1 VPAPVPVP
9 EPVLVPTPKPVPDS
23 PASPSKVQV
32 DSDTTYVN
40 VAEVLVEEKAMKYIK
55 MFGLCT
61 CPRCVADVKAL
72 ALNRLP
78 PKYVVMRTGE
88 MIPRITLYEG
98 QFSAAV
104 TAQILTACNAV
115 MQNPRH
121 DPQ

>member
-1 VPAPVPVP
+1 MYLLFFIKSVG
-9 EPVLVPTPKPVPDS
+9 
-23 PASPSKVQV
+23 
-32 DSDTTYVN
+32 
-40 VAEVLVEEKAMKYIK
+40 KYIK